1 MTTMTYIT
9 LNSTLYA
16 VHQAGIGAPVLI
28 LHGFT
33 GDGASFI
40 GNLPHLINNYR
51 LIAPDLL
58 GHGITESPQ
67 DPARY
72 RIENAVADLASL
84 LDYLK
89 ITSCPVLGYS
99 MGGRLA
105 LALAIFHPERVSK
118 LILES
123 SSAGLELAQERLARI
138 TSDESLAER
147 IITGGIESFV
157 AEWENLP
164 LWKTQSPALRE
175 KLRENRLKN
184 NPLGLAN
191 SLRGMGTGAQPSFWD
206 KLGALAMPTLLITG
220 AEDDKFTRIAHQMG
234 EKIPDVRI
242 ETIPNAGHTVHLE
255 APEAYQHIVADF
267 LGYNQ
272 HNNVLQS

>member
-1 MTTMTYIT
+1 MPV
-9 LNSTLYA
+9 LNNIQYA
-16 VHQAGIGAPVLI
+16 VHQAGTGAPVLI

-40 GNLPHLINNYR
+40 GNLPHLTDDYQ

-58 GHGITESPQ
+58 GHGMTESPS

-72 RIENAVADLASL
+72 TIENAVADLASL
-84 LDYLK
+84 LDDLK

-105 LALAIFHPERVSK
+105 LAFAIFHPERVSK

-123 SSAGLELAQERLARI
+123 SSAGLASAEERLARI
-138 TSDESLAER
+138 SSDESLAER

-157 AEWENLP
+157 AEWEKLP
-164 LWKTQSPALRE
+164 LWKTQSPAIRE
-175 KLRENRLKN
+175 KLRDNRLKN

-206 KLGALAMPTLLITG
+206 KLGELTMPTLLITG
-220 AEDDKFTRIAHQMG
+220 EEDDKFTRIAHQMAG
-234 EKIPDVRI
+234 KLPDVRI
-242 ETIPNAGHTVHLE
+242 ETIANAGHTVHLE
-255 APEAYQHIVADF
+255 APETYQRVVANF
-267 LGYNQ
+267 LGYNR
-272 HNNVLQS
+272 HDDMLHL